1 MGHGKET
8 PRQKMIGL
16 MYLFLTCML
25 ALNVSKSVLDAFV
38 IVNDGLNETTQG
50 FNDKTSILYEALIKA
65 NQENPKKAQKWYD
78 ISQEVKKKTQI
89 LVDSIQMCK
98 DTIIKTADALNPA
111 ELKKDPKSR
120 QMTKEVE
127 IEGTDKKE
135 WKSLEQQVQ
144 QKDNLDFAAQVMY
157 GQENNGVG
165 KKLHASI
172 DHYRNYLLSIA
183 KDSGLKA
190 VIGKNLSTA
199 PKPSHEGEK
208 NSWESDHFEHLPLIA
223 VVTILTQ
230 MQAAVRNTESDMI
243 AYLREQVDAGSFKFN
258 KLQAMVIPNSTY
270 VMQGGAYKAQIFLA
284 AFDSTQQ
291 PEVYIGDYDSLGPNN
306 FRMRG
311 TPKKVD
317 IDPKTK
323 LCTYSVNCSSIG
335 EPKYRG
341 IINIKNPSGSIS
353 SYSFRQSYQVAQS
366 ALVVSPTKMNVFYI
380 GVENPVD
387 ISVPGIPSNK
397 LQPAISQGSI
407 TPDAKGNGYIVKVKT
422 TGKATISV
430 SAKVDKDVK
439 QMGSMDFRVKRVPDP
454 VAKVA
459 GYKGG
464 PIPLNL
470 LKAAKHD
477 DAVMENFD
485 FDLHF
490 AITGFNVSTKTKDGF
505 TVDKA
510 STSDAI
516 NSDQRTLLEGVKKGQ
531 KVYFEEIKAKGPDGS
546 IRDLGTL
553 MFKIE

>member
-38 IVNDGLNETTQG
+38 LVNDGLNETTHG
-50 FNDKTSILYEALIKA
+50 FNDKTSILYDALYKA
-65 NQENPKKAQKWYD
+65 KEENPAKAKKWFE
-78 ISQEVKKKTQI
+78 ISQEVKKRSQI
-89 LVDSIQMCK
+89 VIDSLQFCK
-98 DTIIKTADALNPA
+98 DTIIKTTDALNPA
-111 ELKKDPKSR
+111 EIKRDPTTHV
-120 QMTKEVE
+120 QIKEVE
-127 IEGTDKKE
+127 EDNKKV
-135 WKSLEQQVQ
+135 WKSLEQVVE
-144 QKDNLDFAAQVMY
+144 QKDNNNTPAQIMY

-165 KKLHASI
+165 RKLHATI
-172 DHYRNYLLSIA
+172 DHYRNYLLTIA
-183 KDSGLKA
+183 KDNGLKA
-190 VIGKNLSTA
+190 LINKNLSTA
-199 PKPSHEGEK
+199 AKPSTEGEK
-208 NSWESDHFEHLPLIA
+208 NSWEADHFEHLPLIA

-230 MQAAVRNTESDMI
+230 MQAAIRNTESDVI

-270 VMQGGAYKAQIFLA
+270 IMQGGVYKAQIFLA
-284 AFDSTQQ
+284 AFDSTQV
-291 PEVYIGDYDSLGPNN
+291 PEVYVGDYDSLGPNN
-306 FRMRG
+306 FKMRG

-317 IDPKTK
+317 LDPKTK
-323 LCTYSVNCSSIG
+323 LCTYNVNCTSVG

-380 GVENPVD
+380 GVDNPVD

-397 LQPAISQGSI
+397 LEPHISQGDIKQDS
-407 TPDAKGNGYIVKVKT
+407 KGGYIVKVKT

-430 SAKVDKDVK
+430 SAKIDKDVK

-470 LKAAKHD
+470 LKASKHV

-516 NSDQRTLLEGVKKGQ
+516 SSDQRTLLEGVKKGQ

-553 MFKIE
+553 MFKID